1 MWGEVHALSVAVLWW
16 LGFTIV
22 AAWVLA
28 RTRFGNWIF
37 SAGGDPGGGAGNV
50 GVPVART
57 KILLFMATSTV
68 ASMWG
73 S

>member
-1 MWGEVHALSVAVLWW
+1 MWPKYGLSVAVLWW
-16 LGFTIV
+16 LGFTV
-22 AAWVLA
+22 VGAWVLA

-37 SAGGDPGGGAGNV
+37 SAGGDPVAARNV

-57 KILLFMATSTV
+57 KILPLHGDVDRRGRSG
-68 ASMWG
+68 G